1 MIWGENMVR
10 PVFPLAIL
18 ITLAIILALVSGCTG
33 QGGGSQP
40 PVTTPT
46 IPTPRITTPRVTT
59 SLPLTTR
66 TTVPVT
72 TGVTPSWTPGSI
84 VQEGAAIQIR
94 GDIVG
99 YKAPQANYLD
109 EIRFTVVLAPRAE
122 PVTFEIPNTQIVF
135 TKPGIPQ
142 YGVNYRILSGDVN
155 NNLILE
161 EGETFLVSIK
171 FTSDAS
177 QNAIYAGQAFTMA
190 IQNPPQR
197 RITLTTEAPPTLT
210 EEPMVLATGTS

>member
-1 MIWGENMVR
+1 MVR

-99 YKAPQANYLD
+99 YKAPQANYLN

-122 PVTFEIPNTQIVF
+122 PVTFEVPNTQIIF

-142 YGVNYRILSGDVN
+142 YGVNYLVLSVDINVN
-155 NNLILE
+155 FILE
-161 EGETFLVSIK
+161 TGETFLVSIP
-171 FTSDAS
+171 FTAYSS
-177 QNAIYAGQAFTMA
+177 QNPIFVGQAFTMA
-190 IQNPPQR
+190 IKNPPQ
-197 RITLTTEAPPTLT
+197 A
-210 EEPMVLATGTS
+210 